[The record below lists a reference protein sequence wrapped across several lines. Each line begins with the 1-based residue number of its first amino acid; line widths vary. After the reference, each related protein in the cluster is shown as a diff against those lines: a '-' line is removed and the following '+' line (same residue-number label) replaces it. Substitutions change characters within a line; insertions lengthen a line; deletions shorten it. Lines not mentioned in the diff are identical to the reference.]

1 MSCRRDYRD
10 LTAAERARF
19 VAALYHVK
27 ALGVVDAFADEHQV
41 HFSHGHR
48 NSGFLPWHRE
58 FIRRFEAELQTYDP
72 RVRLP
77 YWNSPADSAT
87 NSALWAD
94 DFLGQF
100 DSAWGLGRTV
110 GANGSIPSSDAVND
124 AVDQPT
130 YDAFWPDLE
139 SNVHDDPHGWV
150 GGLMGGARSPSDP
163 VFFMHH
169 AWVDML
175 FAQWQL
181 RNPAAPYVADTDGP
195 GFNEHL
201 HPWMTTPADVWDH
214 RLINMYSYPPT
225 WTQDAPLVTPP
236 PASPPSVS
244 FAMVPEGLTFLRSAV
259 LEAESCDPLTFNVAT
274 PVVDPGA
281 PAGSDFRRISGPI
294 VAVDPHVDHAAR
306 IWFAYTGTVAGD
318 TASGYVD
325 VSCVETGEAWRVSI
339 DAETIPKP
347 RAAIAMVL
355 DQSNSMTFDSG
366 IAPGVKREH
375 VLRFSA
381 PPSVGVLDDDHAMLV
396 STFDHDAH
404 PQIGLTPADAAG
416 RLQLQ
421 GAIAGYAP
429 NPNGW
434 TAIGEALQSAHDQLQ
449 PVTGYDVKATV
460 LLTDGRENHGPHDR
474 RSIEDVAGVITERT
488 FAIGLGVPGEID
500 PARLMQLCANNEGY
514 MLITGALNQDALFRL
529 ATYYQQII
537 AGVTNH
543 DIVLDPEGWVQPGAV
558 VRIPF
563 WITETDILA
572 RAVLLTP
579 QPWGLQFALETPDGD
594 IVSPASTS
602 SMVDWRSG
610 SGLQMYRVS
619 MPLPIGTN
627 QAHAGRWHVLLALGR
642 GGGLR
647 AHALAAAS
655 QSLQAARYNVMIQ
668 AYSNLTMAV
677 SLAQSSN
684 EPGAAIH
691 LRASLREYDQPLS
704 APADVRAEL
713 THPDGALSVITLAAA
728 GEGAYETSL
737 PANQPGV
744 YRVRIL
750 ADGRTSRGRVFTRE
764 GLRTAA
770 IWSGG
775 DRPPRPPNDPVDP
788 GERLCQLLECLVEQ
802 RGFGRLLER
811 LEIDRGEL
819 IKCLRTACR
828 DDGSPNRRR
837 LEAMLHDRELA
848 SELDSAARSIEA
860 PR

>member
-10 LTAAERARF
+10 LTAAERARL

-41 HFSHGHR
+41 HFSHGHN

-58 FIRRFEAELQTYDP
+58 FIRRFEAQLQTYDP

-77 YWNSPADSAT
+77 YWNSPADGTT
-87 NSALWAD
+87 NSGLWAN

-100 DSAWGLGRTV
+100 NSAWGLGRSL
-110 GANGSIPSSDAVND
+110 GGGSLPSGD
-124 AVDQPT
+124 AVDDALDHPA
-130 YDAFWPDLE
+130 YDDFWPDLE
-139 SNVHDDPHGWV
+139 TNVHDSPHGWV
-150 GGLMGGARSPSDP
+150 GGQMGGARSPGDP
-163 VFFMHH
+163 VFFLHH

-181 RNPAAPYVADTDGP
+181 RNPAAPYVPDTNGP
-195 GFNEHL
+195 GFNDHL
-201 HPWMTTPADVWDH
+201 HPWMTSPADVWDH
-214 RLINMYSYPPT
+214 RVVNIYSFPPG
-225 WTQDAPLVTPP
+225 WTQDPPRVTPP
-236 PASPPSVS
+236 PASPPSIS
-244 FAMVPEGLTFLRSAV
+244 FVMVPDGLTFLRAAV
-259 LEAESCDPLTFNVAT
+259 LEAESCDPLTFSVAT

-281 PAGSDFRRISGPI
+281 PAGTSFQRISGPN
-294 VAVDPHVDHAAR
+294 VVLDPHVDHTAR
-306 IWFAYTGTVAGD
+306 IWLAYTGTAAGD
-318 TASGYVD
+318 SANGYVD
-325 VSCVETGEAWRVSI
+325 VSCVETGEAWRVPI

-381 PPSVGVLDDDHAMLV
+381 PPAVGVLDEDHAMLV
-396 STFDHDAH
+396 TTFDHDAH
-404 PQIGLTPADAAG
+404 PQLGLTPADATG

-460 LLTDGRENHGPHDR
+460 LLTDGQENHGPHDR
-474 RSIEDVAGVITERT
+474 RSIDEVSGTITERT

-500 PARLMQLCANNEGY
+500 PARLMQVCANNEGY

-563 WITETDILA
+563 WIAETDILA
-572 RAVLLTP
+572 RAVLLTA
-579 QPWGLQFALETPDGD
+579 QPWGLQFALETPGGD
-594 IVSPASTS
+594 IVSQATAS
-602 SMVDWRSG
+602 SMVDWRTG
-610 SGLQMYRVS
+610 PGLQMYRVS
-619 MPLPIGTN
+619 MPLPIGNTD
-627 QAHAGRWHVLLALGR
+627 AHAGQWHVLLALGR
-642 GGGLR
+642 GDGLQT
-647 AHALAAAS
+647 HVLVAAS
-655 QSLQAARYNVMIQ
+655 QSLQAARYNVMVQ
-668 AYSNLTMAV
+668 AYSNLTMAA

-684 EPGAAIH
+684 EPGATIH
-691 LRASLREYDQPLS
+691 LRASLREYDQPLTT
-704 APADVRAEL
+704 PADVRAEL
-713 THPDGALSVITLAAA
+713 THPDGAVSVSAFAAVGDA
-728 GEGAYETSL
+728 AYEVNV

-744 YRVRIL
+744 YQVRIM

-764 GLRTAA
+764 RLRTAA

-775 DRPPRPPNDPVDP
+775 DRPPRPPRDPVNP
-788 GERLCQLLECLVEQ
+788 RNQLCELLECLIEQ
-802 RGFGRLLER
+802 RGFGRQLER
-811 LEIDRGEL
+811 LDIDRGEL
-819 IKCLRTACR
+819 LKCLSVICR
-828 DDGSPNRRR
+828 HEG
-837 LEAMLHDRELA
+837 HG
-848 SELDSAARSIEA
+848 AAEVR
-860 PR
+860 